1 MLSISSKANNI
12 AQAVK
17 LRVMIFIFF
26 YLLSEFARFFIMVG
40 VDKHPLMAMWGS
52 VFFELTA
59 IIIFNL
65 LYGMTGV
72 GRDINTLNFYG
83 VVLHLLYIPFYCYGI
98 DLSSEH
104 NNASKCINALIV
116 LRLLLPLSQDMLRR
130 IALLEYAKG
139 WFHVNRLFVNQYV
152 NGLTISIFILCAL
165 PLFTLIYF
173 INTDQMRMTGI
184 AIVLFAFFIAI
195 ESSKKAQ
202 QPAEQAKSSPR
213 ETTAENTAHSKSPS
227 QEGTGGMRGYVVTLL
242 AGVVIIIV
250 INLRPTNSQQDR
262 MYKTGY
268 ASGYQDGKN
277 GVKPKSSVRLG
288 KMLYCHLVF
297 DPREHR
303 DYGKGPHEC
312 DPEHFDQ

>member
-1 MLSISSKANNI
+1 MLTISNKVSHI
-12 AQAVK
+12 AEAVK
-17 LRVMIFIFF
+17 SRLMIFIFL
-26 YLLSEFARFFIMVG
+26 YLTFQFSLLFIMASVST
-40 VDKHPLMAMWGS
+40 HPLMAMWGNI
-52 VFFELTA
+52 FFEMTA

-65 LYGMTGV
+65 LFGASGV
-72 GRDINTLNFYG
+72 GRDVITLTFYG
-83 VVLHLLYIPFYCYGI
+83 VLVHLLYIPFYCYGI

-104 NNASKCINALIV
+104 NNAQKIINALIV
-116 LRLLLPLSQDMLRR
+116 LRLLLPFSQDLLRR

-139 WFHVNRLFVNQYV
+139 WFHVNRLFVSQYV

-165 PLFTLIYF
+165 PLFTMIYF

-195 ESSKKAQ
+195 ESTKKAQ
-202 QPAEQAKSSPR
+202 QSAEQAKPSTR
-213 ETTAENTAHSKSPS
+213 ETTAENTTDSKSPA
-227 QEGTGGMRGYVVTLL
+227 QENADHTRGFVMLL
-242 AGVVIIIV
+242 IACFAAFVAF
-250 INLRPTNSQQDR
+250 NLWPSDSQQDR

-297 DPREHR
+297 DPTEQR

-312 DPEHFDQ
+312 DPEHFDK